1 MRAFGSM
8 ILLAIIL
15 PELATAQTVTVT
27 SSSPIEAKLA
37 AIDARSKVVQQP
49 VVRRYARL
57 LDDLD
62 RKCKE
67 SRTQIGDIAVKGVE
81 LLAQKRVTMTNLV
94 FMQSMSGSMP
104 EGSQS
109 LNLSCAEIA
118 AILVTMTDRP

>member
-81 LLAQKRVTMTNLV
+81 LLAKKRVTMTNLK
-94 FMQSMSGSMP
+94 FMQSMSDSMP

-109 LNLSCAEIA
+109 LNLSCAEIG
-118 AILVTMTDRP
+118 AILVTMIDRP